1 MRCKLTTIIHPES
14 TLTVTDGQNQLE
26 NSDQVMIWYD
36 LDSGAK
42 KDVLTQYNACFQLSS
57 TKKSRDTFV

>member
-1 MRCKLTTIIHPES
+1 
-14 TLTVTDGQNQLE
+14 
-26 NSDQVMIWYD
+26 MIWYD